1 MQKGQVTIIHFESQV
16 LRNNSLGDPWLRKL
30 AFYIP
35 PGYEESQIRYP
46 VVFLL
51 SGFGSSG
58 FMAFNE
64 QGFSESFDQRMDR
77 LIAEEQI
84 QPMLVVL
91 PDCMTAYGGS
101 QYVNS
106 VATGCYQDYLITEI
120 VPFVKANFKVAEAA
134 TQWALMGKS
143 SGGFGAL
150 NLAMQYPEIFG
161 IAASHSGDMGFEY
174 CYLPDFPA
182 AMMYLEK
189 NNGVES
195 FLKNFHAKSKKNSL
209 DFLTMNVLAMTA
221 AYSPNPQ
228 VQPYLFEFPFD
239 IRTATLIDAVWE
251 RWLTF
256 DPARQVA
263 RTQNALWKLKLFFD
277 CGTRDE
283 YRLYAGARML
293 SQQLSKYNIPHCYE
307 EFDDSHTGLSYRYDQ
322 SLMFISNAFR
332 NHDPTKI

>member
-1 MQKGQVTIIHFESQV
+1 MQKGQVIIINFDSEV
-16 LRNNSLGDPWLRKL
+16 LRNNPLCDPSLRKL
-30 AFYIP
+30 ALYLP
-35 PGYEESQIRYP
+35 PGYEESQKLYP

-77 LIAEEQI
+77 LIASKQI
-84 QPMLVVL
+84 QPMVVVL
-91 PDCMTAYGGS
+91 PDCMTDYGGS

-106 VATGCYQDYLITEI
+106 AATGRYQDYIITEI
-120 VPFVKANFKVAEAA
+120 VPFIKANFKVAEAA
-134 TQWALMGKS
+134 LQWSLMGKS

-150 NLAMQYPEIFG
+150 NLAMHYPEIFG

-182 AMMYLEK
+182 AMMCLEK

-195 FLKNFHAKSKKNSL
+195 FLKKFHAKPKKNSL

-228 VQPYLFEFPFD
+228 VSPYLFEFPFD
-239 IRTATLIDAVWE
+239 CVTAELSEEIWE
-251 RWLTF
+251 RWLAF
-256 DPARQVA
+256 DPVRQVA
-263 RTQNALWKLKLFFD
+263 RYQNELRKLKLFFD

-283 YRLYAGARML
+283 YRLYAGARMF
-293 SQQLSKYNIPHCYE
+293 SQQLAKYDIPHCYE
-307 EFDDSHTGLSYRYDQ
+307 EFDDTHTGLSYRYDQ
-322 SLMFISNAFR
+322 SLMFISNA
-332 NHDPTKI
+332 IAQSQ